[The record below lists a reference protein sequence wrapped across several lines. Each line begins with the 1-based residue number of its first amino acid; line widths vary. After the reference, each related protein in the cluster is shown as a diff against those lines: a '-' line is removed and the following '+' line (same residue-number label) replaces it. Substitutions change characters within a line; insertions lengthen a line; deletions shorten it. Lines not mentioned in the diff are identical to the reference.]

1 MLDNAIKYTET
12 AGKVVLSLNK
22 KRMCAVVLVEDTG
35 VGIATEHLRF
45 IFRRFWRADKARFR
59 RTESF
64 GLGLAIASAIAKQH
78 KGKITVSSKLGVGSC
93 FEVYLP
99 LERE

>member
-1 MLDNAIKYTET
+1 MLDNAIKYTE
-12 AGKVVLSLNK
+12 AGGKVVLSLTK
-22 KRMCAVVLVEDTG
+22 KRLCAVVLVEDTG
-35 VGIATEHLRF
+35 VGIATEHLPF

-59 RTESF
+59 RTEGF
-64 GLGLAIASAIAKQH
+64 GLGLAIASAIAQQH

-99 LERE
+99 LDNS